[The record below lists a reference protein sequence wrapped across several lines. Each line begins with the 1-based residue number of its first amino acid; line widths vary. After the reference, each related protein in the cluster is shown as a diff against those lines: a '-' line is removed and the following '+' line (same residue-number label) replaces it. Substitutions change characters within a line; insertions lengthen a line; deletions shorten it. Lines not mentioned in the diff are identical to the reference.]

1 LDAHPDLLSP
11 FVRFLGEMK
20 EMVIF
25 WNEDYVNDD
34 SEFMQVF
41 NVNPT
46 PYEQALDAYIQF
58 YKEENAAS
66 S

>member
-1 LDAHPDLLSP
+1 
-11 FVRFLGEMK
+11 MK